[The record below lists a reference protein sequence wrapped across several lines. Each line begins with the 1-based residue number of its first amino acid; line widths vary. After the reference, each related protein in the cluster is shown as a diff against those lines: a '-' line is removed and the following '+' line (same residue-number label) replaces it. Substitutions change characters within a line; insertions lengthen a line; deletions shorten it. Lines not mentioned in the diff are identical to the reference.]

1 MNFIDYIESLYQTI
15 NIHRAIIII
24 NRDIKEI
31 QEELLKKNHIPII
44 INNNSI
50 INYDYRLFLIN
61 DINLL
66 SKFKKNSYNI
76 IIIY

>member
-31 QEELLKKNHIPII
+31 QEELYKKNHIPII

>member
-31 QEELLKKNHIPII
+31 QEELFKKNHIPII

-50 INYDYRLFLIN
+50 INYNYRLFLIN

-66 SKFKKNSYNI
+66 SKFRKNSYNI